1 MTNKKLEIIIAC
13 GSGVA
18 TSTVAAEE
26 VKEVLDELN
35 IKYNIN
41 KISMQ
46 QLSNY
51 EDSADVIL
59 TTNNYENEDVP
70 SRNVMGFVTGLGE
83 DELRE
88 ELSELFTKL
97 AE

>member
-1 MTNKKLEIIIAC
+1 MSNNKLEIIIAC

-18 TSTVAAEE
+18 TSTIAAEE
-26 VKEVLDELN
+26 VKEILDELN

-46 QLSNY
+46 QLSSY

-59 TTNNYENEDVP
+59 TTNNYKNEDVP
-70 SRNVMGFVTGLGE
+70 SRNVMGFVTGLDE

-88 ELSELFTKL
+88 DLSELFTKL
-97 AE
+97 VE